1 MSTIIAGGFDVLA
14 DAEAAVRRLEEAGV
28 SRDDLCRFRIN
39 PAGEHNALPAGGDRD
54 ASPGAKKA
62 SGGAGKGADMGAAV
76 GLVAGA
82 AATPFLGPAGL
93 VAGAGVGAYT
103 GSLWGSLKEIDKERP
118 AGHDDV
124 RPAETLVAVNVDRDR
139 PRSRR
144 YRGDLR
150 AKRRA
155 PGRDRAG
162 NLDRRRMGR
171 LRPGE
176 LAAPRGRARLRR
188 GRARAPE
195 PEAICYRA
203 AGRHAR

>member
-62 SGGAGKGADMGAAV
+62 SGGAGKGAAIGAAV
-76 GLVAGA
+76 GLAAGA

-93 VAGAGVGAYT
+93 LAGAGVGAYT

-124 RPAETLVAVNVDRDR
+124 RPAETLVAVNVDRTGLARDDIVGIFEQSGARQVETAEGTWIDGEWADFDPVSSPHLVGGRDYGVR
-139 PRSRR
+139 PR
-144 YRGDLR
+144 
-150 AKRRA
+150 
-155 PGRDRAG
+155 PGA
-162 NLDRRRMGR
+162 
-171 LRPGE
+171 
-176 LAAPRGRARLRR
+176 
-188 GRARAPE
+188 
-195 PEAICYRA
+195 
-203 AGRHAR
+203 